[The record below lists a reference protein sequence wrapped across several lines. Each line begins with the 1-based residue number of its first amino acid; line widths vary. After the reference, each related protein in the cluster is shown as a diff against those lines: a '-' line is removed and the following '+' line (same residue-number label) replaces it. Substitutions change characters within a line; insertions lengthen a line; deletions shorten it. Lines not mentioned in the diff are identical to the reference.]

1 MKIKGRYSRYMF
13 FKKMYK
19 RHIILIKGKD
29 RYYTYDRDK
38 EILGYVKFKNKYSEC
53 NLSYLDK
60 YNINYLVIEDLDII
74 DNVKFNNN
82 NYMKYYKL
90 FHLKNILIKIGN
102 I

>member
-1 MKIKGRYSRYMF
+1 MF

-38 EILGYVKFKNKYSEC
+38 EILEYVNFKNKYNEC

-60 YNINYLVIEDLDII
+60 YSINYIVIEDLNII

-82 NYMKYYKL
+82 NYMRYYKL
-90 FHLKNILIKIGN
+90 FHLKNILMKIGN

>member
-13 FKKMYK
+13 FKKLYK
-19 RHIILIKGKD
+19 RYIILIKGKD

-38 EILGYVKFKNKYSEC
+38 EILEYVKFNNKYNESS
-53 NLSYLDK
+53 LSYLDK
-60 YNINYLVIEDLDII
+60 YCINYIVIEDLNII
-74 DNVKFNNN
+74 DNVKFKDN

-90 FHLKNILIKIGN
+90 FHLKNILMKIGN

>member
-1 MKIKGRYSRYMF
+1 MKVKGRYGRYIF
-13 FKKMYK
+13 FKKLYK

-29 RYYTYDRDK
+29 RYYIYDRDK
-38 EILGYVKFKNKYSEC
+38 EILKYVNFKSKYSEC

-74 DNVKFNNN
+74 NNVKFNNN
-82 NYMKYYKL
+82 DYMKYYKL

>member
-1 MKIKGRYSRYMF
+1 MKIKGRYSRYIF

-29 RYYTYDRDK
+29 RYYTYDRDF
-38 EILGYVKFKNKYSEC
+38 EILRYVNFKSKYDEC
-53 NLSYLDK
+53 NLCCLDK
-60 YNINYLVIEDLDII
+60 YNINYIVIEDLDII
-74 DNVKFNNN
+74 DNVKFKNN

-90 FHLKNILIKIGN
+90 LHLKNILIKIGN